1 MSQRPT
7 WVMQAMHYRRAQ
19 FLLGHMKV
27 LQPFITPQA
36 AARIRYSHKAPRCCS
51 WRVVVDGGL
60 CYAMLCYA
68 MLCYAML
75 CYAMLCY
82 AMLCYAMLCYAML
95 CYAMLCAPASVALC
109 SSGAVT
115 AQLRLL
121 ALNYELFM

>member
-75 CYAMLCY
+75 CYAMLCC
-82 AMLCYAMLCYAML
+82 LG
-95 CYAMLCAPASVALC
+95 
-109 SSGAVT
+109 SSL
-115 AQLRLL
+115 QLRSRHSSTPI
-121 ALNYELFM
+121 ARAEL